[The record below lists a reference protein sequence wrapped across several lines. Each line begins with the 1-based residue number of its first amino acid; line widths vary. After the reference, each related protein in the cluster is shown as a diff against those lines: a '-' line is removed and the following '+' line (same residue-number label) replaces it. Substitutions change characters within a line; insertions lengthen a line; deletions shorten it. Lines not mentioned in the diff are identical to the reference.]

1 MVTGVLELTHNHGTE
16 NDANFQGYL
25 NGNTDPGRGFGHIVI
40 TVDDVEKACKRFE
53 ELGVAF
59 EKKLMKHIAFIL
71 DPNGYWVGI
80 VPGKMSVV

>member
-1 MVTGVLELTHNHGTE
+1 VK
-16 NDANFQGYL
+16 GYL